1 MQDEVEQQDQVDH
14 DHDQP
19 MAEVTEE
26 HHDQPHH
33 TQHTENGMNHSNQSN
48 QSNAMDVDEN
58 TTNTQHIDNVQDH
71 PQDLNQC
78 PMIPDNV
85 QDMDMQQEQG
95 HGDGDGDGG
104 MEVERTEQS
113 NSVGPTVVNAFPT
126 TMSTDDVPHGQ
137 QGGGGGE
144 FEFGSIH
151 GQHNGDGQGGS
162 GGNVEDGDVDMDGGD
177 GDVDN
182 RGPDEAV
189 YGGGGQG
196 GDDVLGDIANA
207 VESNVTNVVE
217 QNGDNLV
224 ETQDSHEST
233 EVAASSM
240 PVLETSTTENE
251 EAQNE
256 AEQGRGAD
264 TEMAPQPAIIPTMP
278 EMQQRDDNATDS
290 VQSAVNNDDAETPQ
304 AGNGDGQT
312 LTPQKAMTPQKVDD
326 GHFEEKHLEHMDPAQ
341 GLNVMDAVQ
350 DEGMEHVGGGVDED
364 EDVDT
369 PLADEID
376 F

>member
-95 HGDGDGDGG
+95 HGDGG
-104 MEVERTEQS
+104 MEVERAEQS

-151 GQHNGDGQGGS
+151 GQHNGDGQ

-264 TEMAPQPAIIPTMP
+264 TEMAVMDPQPAIIPTMP